1 MIRLAFIGTS
11 KIASQFADAAVQSG
25 HYCFEAIYS
34 RKKETA
40 QKFCEQFPFKKI
52 YTSLEALAEDKDVDA
67 VYIASPNSLHFKQ
80 SMLMMSHQKHVI
92 CEKPMAVSLDD
103 CIKMLQAAAENKV
116 VFLEAMRPAFDPG
129 FKAISENLKKLGIIR
144 RVSFSFCQYSSR
156 YDNFR
161 KGIIANVFNPEM
173 GGGSLLDIG
182 IYPVYML
189 ALLFGL
195 PKRCFN
201 LSVRLDNGID
211 GLGELIAQYDGF
223 IGEISY
229 SKITNSFVP
238 SRIEGENGYMTIDKI
253 SEPTQVIIRYNSGQ
267 TEVVYQSE
275 LINNMLYE
283 ADAFA
288 QFIESK
294 TGLTAD
300 GKDISVYHKASQT
313 ATRIIDMA
321 VHS

>member
-1 MIRLAFIGTS
+1 MIKLAFIGTS
-11 KIASQFADAAVQSG
+11 KIASLFAEAASLSG
-25 HYCFEAIYS
+25 HYSFEAIYS
-34 RKKETA
+34 RKEETA
-40 QKFCEQFPFKKI
+40 QQFCAQFPFKKI
-52 YTSLEALAEDKDVDA
+52 YTSLEALAEDRDVDA
-67 VYIASPNSLHFKQ
+67 VYIASPNSLHFEQ
-80 SMLMMSHQKHVI
+80 AILMMSHKKHVL

-103 CIKMLQAAAENKV
+103 CIKMLHAADENKV

-129 FKAISENLKKLGIIR
+129 FKAVAKNLEKLGAIR

-173 GGGSLLDIG
+173 GGGALLDIG
-182 IYPVYML
+182 IYPVYMM

-195 PKRCFN
+195 PKRC
-201 LSVRLDNGID
+201 LSLNVRLNNGID
-211 GLGELIAQYDGF
+211 GLGEIIAQYDGF
-223 IGEISY
+223 LGEISY

-253 SEPTQVIIRYNSGQ
+253 SEPTHVAIRYNSGE
-267 TEVVYQSE
+267 TETVYQSE
-275 LINNMLYE
+275 LINNMIYE

-288 QFIESK
+288 RFIE
-294 TGLTAD
+294 D
-300 GKDISVYHKASQT
+300 GADISVYHQASRNAAQM
-313 ATRIIDMA
+313 IDMA